1 MTESS
6 TPPGVPSPARLA
18 AWLNDHVPGGPLEL
32 TDIQLIAGGRSNL
45 TYRLT
50 VSGPGAAP
58 GTEAGPGAA
67 PGTEAAPG
75 SAADGTRLLVLRRPP
90 LGHVLPTAH
99 DMSREFRV
107 LSALAGTRV
116 PVAPLVASCTDD
128 EVIGAPFYVMEY
140 VPGVVLRTRADT
152 KALTEAQAAELS
164 RRLAEMLAAIHD
176 VDVNQVGLGD
186 LGRGAGYLRRQLD
199 RWQRQWELSATQDR
213 PGYTQLVQRL
223 TAALPAEGQTTLVH
237 GDYRLDNALVT
248 LNPQPRITAVV
259 DWEMAT
265 LGDPLA
271 DLGLTLV
278 YWTEDGEE
286 GWLTP
291 AGATGRDAR
300 GDGRRHRQPRVL
312 DPGRVRRRV
321 RPAHRAGR
329 VPDRLL
335 RGVRLLQAGRR
346 PGGHPRPVPA
356 GQNGRRRLRAR
367 RLRRTVAHRS
377 CAPGARHAVE
387 HLIRPGA
394 PLAPASCPV
403 PRSRR
408 VCRPAPA
415 RLPSI
420 FEARRP
426 AFAGPLNR

>member
-6 TPPGVPSPARLA
+6 TPPGIPSPARLA

-50 VSGPGAAP
+50 VSEPGPEPGAEPGPEPGAAP
-58 GTEAGPGAA
+58 GTGA
-67 PGTEAAPG
+67 E
-75 SAADGTRLLVLRRPP
+75 GTRLLVLRRPP

-116 PVAPLVASCTDD
+116 PVAPLVASCTDV

-140 VPGVVLRTRADT
+140 VPGVVLRTRNDT
-152 KALTEAQAAELS
+152 KDLTEAQAAELS
-164 RRLAEMLAAIHD
+164 RHLAEMLAAIHG

-199 RWQRQWELSATQDR
+199 RWQRQWDLSVTEER
-213 PGYTQLVQRL
+213 PGYTQLVERL
-223 TAALPAEGQTTLVH
+223 TAALPAETEGQTTLVH
-237 GDYRLDNALVT
+237 GDYRLDNALVM
-248 LNPQPRITAVV
+248 LNPRPRITAVV

-291 AGATGRDAR
+291 AGSPAGTRGVTADATASPGFWTRAEFAAEYARLTGRDVSRIGYYVAFGYFKLAVVLEGIHAR
-300 GDGRRHRQPRVL
+300 YQQGKTVGEGFEQEGFAVPLLIARAHQVL
-312 DPGRVRRRV
+312 DT
-321 RPAHRAGR
+321 
-329 VPDRLL
+329 
-335 RGVRLLQAGRR
+335 QSS
-346 PGGHPRPVPA
+346 
-356 GQNGRRRLRAR
+356 
-367 RLRRTVAHRS
+367 T
-377 CAPGARHAVE
+377 
-387 HLIRPGA
+387 
-394 PLAPASCPV
+394 
-403 PRSRR
+403 
-408 VCRPAPA
+408 
-415 RLPSI
+415 
-420 FEARRP
+420 
-426 AFAGPLNR
+426 